1 MKRWIVMLLIGLFG
15 ATAFGAD
22 AAPSPAWQRYEIV
35 VQRNMFSPRRQPPK
49 PERSTSDDTEKTAE
63 SNASADDARESAPPL
78 PGENYVLV
86 GTSLVGEHRIAFCE
100 DRRDGRL
107 IRLTPGEA
115 VEDFSLKQVTQDA
128 VVFEREA
135 KPVNIA
141 VGQTLSGQI
150 AAPAAPSPGTTG
162 AGQAATTSTNPPPA
176 ADAGDQASATDESTM
191 SIIERLRRRREQELQ
206 R

>member
-1 MKRWIVMLLIGLFG
+1 MLLIGLFG

-78 PGENYVLV
+78 PGANYVLV

-107 IRLTPGEA
+107 IRLTPGET

-128 VVFEREA
+128 VVFERED

-141 VGQTLSGQI
+141 VGQTLSGQT
-150 AAPAAPSPGTTG
+150 AAPAAPSSGTTE
-162 AGQAATTSTNPPPA
+162 AGQAPTATTNPSPA
-176 ADAGDQASATDESTM
+176 EAGAGDQASAPDESTM